1 MEGNCRMTTPVK
13 IVVLGLIASV
23 IAFFGA
29 YFLSSSR
36 AAETS
41 ASPDATSTQ
50 ASSSSAPAEGAAGC
64 DTEGR
69 IAAYSQILDNPGAY
83 EFQNPRPSGFTGEYS
98 YALVEMTG
106 DDIPELLVEAGDK
119 ENYNPVRVFSAV
131 DCDSVTAP
139 VETLMNAAAGAGGER
154 VTVLAAAS
162 GDRIYQ
168 AWGRSIEPMQRLD
181 TWALQGQTLAQ
192 TGESIQAPV
201 SGSPEAQAIT
211 FSPVADRA
219 PLEAFVPTVAAAQAA
234 PAPQAE
240 PAAPVASGNTVTGTV
255 RVFTGPELAEH
266 QGLDRTP
273 NGEGS
278 ESTYAVLV
286 PDAPTPL
293 TAKSSGNRGQLEE
306 REIKVVLLG
315 QRTPYSTKPSGFDL
329 EGQHVSISFNPEECW
344 FPSDAAL
351 PVGQPKCFTYAV
363 N

>member
-13 IVVLGLIASV
+13 IAVLGLIASV
-23 IAFFGA
+23 IAFFGT

-50 ASSSSAPAEGAAGC
+50 ASASSAPAEGTAGC

-83 EFQNPRPSGFTGEYS
+83 EFQNPRPSGFAGEYS

-106 DDIPELLVEAGDK
+106 DDVPELLVEAGDK

-139 VETLMNAAAGAGGER
+139 VETLLNAAAGAGGER

-168 AWGRSIEPMQRLD
+168 AWGFSIESMQRLD

-240 PAAPVASGNTVTGTV
+240 PAAPAASGTALTGTV
-255 RVFTGPELAEH
+255 RVFNAPELAQF
-266 QGLDRTP
+266 QGLNGTP
-273 NGEGS
+273 NGEGPDKKF
-278 ESTYAVLV
+278 TILVLDSPV
-286 PDAPTPL
+286 QLAAP
-293 TAKSSGNRGQLEE
+293 KSGNPEGPVTQEA
-306 REIKVVLLG
+306 KMVLLSG
-315 QRTPYSTKPSGFDL
+315 KDPSAGSEL
-329 EGQHVSISFNPEECW
+329 VGQHVTLNFDVSDCM
-344 FPSDAAL
+344 FPSDTGMPL
-351 PVGQPKCFTYAV
+351 GQPKCYSYTV